1 MCCIR
6 AAQSVCAKSMIKA
19 SVCTFGIGYLLIE
32 MSISLDD
39 TNEEYLINIGT
50 KYHFKHFIISISL

>member
-6 AAQSVCAKSMIKA
+6 AAQTVCAKSMIKA

-39 TNEEYLINIGT
+39 TNEEYLINIPN
-50 KYHFKHFIISISL
+50 IIKAFYNKSL